1 MQTIQ
6 TPTSPQA
13 LPPIDRCW
21 QAITE
26 RDGQFDGVFVT
37 AVRTTGIYCRPS
49 CPAKH
54 PKRENVRF
62 LASNDEAERLGYR
75 PCKRCK
81 PQEAQRDPQLDL
93 ALQAATLL
101 DDPDRPAITLEELG
115 SELGV
120 SPYHLQRTFKGVMG
134 ISPRQ
139 YQEAK
144 RLERMKS
151 QLREGQDVTTALY
164 DAGYGSSS
172 RLYERA
178 PERLGMTP
186 ATYRR
191 GGAGMDISYTIVDS
205 PLGRLLVGTT
215 GRGVCLVCLG
225 DSDEPLEARL
235 HQEYPNAT
243 ISLVADGPEPDAVRD
258 ILGYLE
264 GRLPHLDL
272 PVDLQATAFQWQVWD
287 ALCKIPAGETR
298 TYQQV
303 ARDIGNPK
311 AVQAVAQAC
320 ANNPAALV
328 IPCHRVVRT
337 DGTMGGYRWGVER
350 KEALLRQERD
360 LAAGE

>member
-6 TPTSPQA
+6 PSTPPQA
-13 LPPIDRCW
+13 LPPVDRCW

-26 RDGQFDGVFVT
+26 RDGRFDGVFVT

-75 PCKRCK
+75 ACKRCK
-81 PQEAQRDPQLDL
+81 PQTAQRDPQLDL
-93 ALQAATLL
+93 VLRAATIL
-101 DDPDRPAITLEELG
+101 DDPDLPAVTLEELG

-120 SPYHLQRTFKGVMG
+120 SPYHLQRTFKSVMG

-151 QLREGQDVTTALY
+151 QLREGNDVTTALY

-191 GGAGMDISYTIVDS
+191 GGAGMDITYMIVDS
-205 PLGRLLVGTT
+205 ALGRLLVGTT
-215 GRGVCLVCLG
+215 ERGVCLVCL
-225 DSDEPLEARL
+225 DDTDEPLEARL

-243 ISLVADGPEPDAVRD
+243 ISRQENGPKCEAIDE
-258 ILGYLE
+258 ILNYLE
-264 GRLPHLDL
+264 GRRPHLDL

-287 ALCKIPAGETR
+287 ALTRIPSGETR
-298 TYQQV
+298 TYQEV
-303 ARDIGNPK
+303 ATEIGNPK
-311 AVQAVAQAC
+311 AIRAVAQAC

-328 IPCHRVVRT
+328 IPCHRVVRS
-337 DGTMGGYRWGVER
+337 DGGTGGYRWGIER
-350 KEALLRQERD
+350 KETLLRQERE

>member
-1 MQTIQ
+1 MQTTQ
-6 TPTSPQA
+6 TPPYLPA
-13 LPPIDRCW
+13 LPPVDRCW

-26 RDGQFDGVFVT
+26 RDGRFDGVFVT

-62 LASNDEAERLGYR
+62 LANPAEAERLGFR
-75 PCKRCK
+75 ACKRCK
-81 PQEAQRDPQLDL
+81 PQEAQRDPQLEL
-93 ALQAATLL
+93 VLRAAELL
-101 DDPDRPAITLEELG
+101 DDPERLAVTLEELG
-115 SELGV
+115 GELGV
-120 SPYHLQRTFKGVMG
+120 SPYHLQRTFKSVMG

-139 YQEAK
+139 YGDVK

-191 GGAGMDISYTIVDS
+191 GGAGMDITYMIVDS

-215 GRGVCLVCLG
+215 ERGVCLVCL
-225 DSDEPLEARL
+225 DDNDEPLEARL
-235 HQEYPNAT
+235 HQEYPNAAIT
-243 ISLVADGPEPDAVRD
+243 RQDEGPQCEAVDA
-258 ILGYLE
+258 ILSYLE
-264 GRLPHLDL
+264 GRLPHVDL

-287 ALCKIPAGETR
+287 ALGRIPSGETR
-298 TYQQV
+298 TYQQI
-303 ARDIGNPK
+303 ASEIGNPK
-311 AVQAVAQAC
+311 AVRAVAQAC
-320 ANNPAALV
+320 ASNPAALV
-328 IPCHRVVRT
+328 IPCHRVVRS
-337 DGTMGGYRWGVER
+337 DGTSGGYRWGVER
-350 KEALLRQERD
+350 KETLLTQERR
-360 LAAGE
+360 LAAGD